1 MTASKWHWLWFA
13 CLVATPVWAGGGAG
27 AARGTPAAELV
38 GSPNWNEYFPFRLG
52 DSWTYDWKTT
62 GPMGSGGASV
72 RTRSF
77 DGTSFLNQSVGYKLL
92 SDDGTYHLYTFEDG
106 VLAIHSS
113 LESGRY
119 FDYDPALVLAAPDM
133 RVGEPRVNEQATGG
147 RSWKTTLL
155 GLESIQVP
163 LGNFERALAIRVDM
177 QGPDFS
183 ATATHYFA
191 PRVGLVAYRYSL
203 RDVAKNT
210 ELLTVDARLRLAR
223 LNGVN
228 VSTAA
233 DLASVPVRASVP
245 SENRDLREQ
254 LRAAME
260 RRYTWSADF
269 TGFRGRVE
277 LAETGKPAV
286 RASFTVNPDL
296 SVKVDAPDD
305 ATRALLRNELSSFV
319 THRKPTDFDVTYA
332 ETTFVQKSRT
342 PDGAVV
348 LVAAG
353 DPLMTTYTIRDGEIV
368 EMGRSMGRVSYMAR
382 DRSKLKTED
391 GRMITVDYDVTYAS
405 NETHATISTERT
417 RDGYTRVGKFW
428 VPQSRRVEREE
439 GGRTVTRE
447 LTLSDLRTP

>member
-1 MTASKWHWLWFA
+1 MTASTWHWLW
-13 CLVATPVWAGGGAG
+13 LVWLLATPAWAGAG

-38 GSPNWNEYFPFRLG
+38 GSPNWNDYFPFRLG
-52 DSWTYDWKTT
+52 DSWTYDWRTA
-62 GPMGSGGASV
+62 GPMGVGGAAV

-133 RVGEPRVNEQATGG
+133 RVGEPRVNEQANGG

-155 GLESIQVP
+155 GLESIEVP
-163 LGNFERALAIRVDM
+163 LGSFERALAIRVDM
-177 QGPDFS
+177 QGADFS
-183 ATATHYFA
+183 ATAVHYFA
-191 PRVGLVAYRYSL
+191 PRVGLVAYKYSL
-203 RDVAKNT
+203 RDVARNT

-223 LNGVN
+223 LSGVN
-228 VSTAA
+228 VSRAA
-233 DLASVPVRASVP
+233 DLANVPLRASVAG
-245 SENRDLREQ
+245 ENRDLREQ
-254 LRAAME
+254 LRAAMD

-269 TGFRGRVE
+269 TGFRGRVDFI
-277 LAETGKPAV
+277 ETGKAPIH
-286 RASFTVNPDL
+286 ASFTVNPDL

-305 ATRALLRNELSSFV
+305 ASRALLRNELSSFV

-332 ETTFVQKSRT
+332 ETTFVQKGKT

-353 DPLMTTYTIRDGEIV
+353 DPLMTTYTIKDGHIV

-391 GRMITVDYDVTYAS
+391 GRLITVEYDVIYSS
-405 NETHATISTERT
+405 NETLATISVERT
-417 RDGYTRVGKFW
+417 RDGYARVGRFW

-439 GGRTVTRE
+439 GGKTVTRE
-447 LTLSDLRTP
+447 LTLSELRTP